1 MFGLLRSE
9 KGMTILEVLVTSL
22 IIVFTLMSIY
32 IGVVYAEKTVLQ
44 NYRDRAAT
52 LLASGELEKIYF
64 DFSTVYN
71 GDPNRIPNRYSKD
84 VVIDL
89 LPKNKKLQGRLMM
102 DKTFQNEFVSGSM
115 IRAFIVNV
123 TIEWKEPT
131 SKMAKRS
138 IVLREDFYAR

>member
-1 MFGLLRSE
+1 
-9 KGMTILEVLVTSL
+9 MTLLEVLVTSL

-52 LLASGELEKIYF
+52 LLASGELEQIYYN
-64 DFSTVYN
+64 FSTMYN
-71 GDPNRIPNRYSKD
+71 GNPALIPNRYSKD

-89 LPKNKKLQGRLMM
+89 LPKNKKLTGRLLME
-102 DKTFQNEFVSGSM
+102 KTFQNEFVSGSM
-115 IRAFIVNV
+115 IRAYVVNI

-131 SKMAKRS
+131 SSMAKRS
-138 IVLREDFYAR
+138 IVLREDYYAR